1 MAKTVRLR
9 IRDLKNVSD
18 PFHIKN
24 FHKGG
29 WKVRT
34 SSGWIRMVPENTVI
48 KNPDYDET
56 NPTNPDEPLYTTIVG
71 E

>member
-34 SSGWIRMVPENTVI
+34 SAGWIRMVPENTVI
-48 KNPDYDET
+48 RNPEHDPA
-56 NPTNPDEPLYTTIVG
+56 NPTDPKKPYYTTIVG